1 MSYVANQYNY
11 ATPLSSAAG
20 LVSESSMVS
29 DAKYFALSDNTL
41 DGTYFPITGDVGVWS
56 TTIADANGALATPFV
71 VTVTENLSINAFRLV
86 GSQYN
91 YPVAFTARFYNGDNL
106 LYTITEA
113 ANNDVEYVHYM
124 AETLNVTSYE
134 VTVTKISQANA
145 AARLYNM
152 YNPGYVKRADIL
164 RTKTAESNV
173 ITVILDLLRTDQLL
187 VKSADAMK
195 SFIGTTKSVDSLK
208 LKETSADILY
218 VHATAGDA
226 VKLKSSEAHNVL
238 NTIDVARDA
247 LRIKQ
252 LNSSHILNTIDVTKD
267 TLRLKA
273 VEDISHVINIFDP
286 CVDTLKVTHLD
297 EPVLTNV
304 HSRMKDPSRRIYG
317 KVYIT
322 YTDPILESETTVET
336 NMEAYNSDKEQVM
349 DGTLAPDGR
358 YFTLYDNKLTG
369 EYAVMTEQSQVG
381 WVSSEV
387 SDENGSF
394 SEIPYLQISFSTRPV
409 TPLTIYFDDSHGG
422 VAEDFVVEFVHSD
435 GTSTIKEIVGN
446 AAYQVLVNEDAI
458 MDVDAVIVK
467 VTKMSKP
474 NYPVAII
481 EVPVLSTIL
490 YKGYKDHS
498 DLMSIDLLEELTY
511 EDDVE
516 ALGGVSANETTVVI
530 DNSDMSFYFN
540 NKNSAVSKQ
549 LRRNRRIEPWLGTEI
564 IPGEIEWYKLGTFW
578 SYSWNVPV
586 NSLTATVVGF
596 DTIGLLDTTS
606 YTNHQ
611 VYVDAS
617 IGELIEIVLS
627 DAKQTFDFL
636 AWKIDPTL
644 YDVVIPFSWFD
655 AKSHTTALR
664 KISQCYP
671 MHIYCDRDGNICAAP
686 QKLKLDFYYDTWS
699 DSTNVLGKDYSSL
712 YTTLPNLVNVQVK
725 IPQLVDNDT
734 LVQDNLVFNIAT
746 APTRTL
752 NFSKPAV
759 SDVVVT
765 VDKDNTVSYTYETYS
780 WGIVLNFAGTGN
792 VRSITCVGTALDVS
806 NTSTLTRR
814 NDESIRLNG
823 AVTRNV
829 SADFIQT
836 SELAALIIERIFTL
850 SEDDR
855 YDATVTYRG
864 DIALTINDP
873 ILLQDGIAPDNRYNI
888 RRHQLSWNGSLTG
901 TADLNT

>member
-1 MSYVANQYNY
+1 MSYIANQYNY

-20 LVSESSMVS
+20 LVGESSGVS
-29 DAKYFALSDNTL
+29 DVKYFALSDNTL
-41 DGTYFPITGDVGVWS
+41 DGTYFPITGDVGVWG
-56 TTIADANGALATPFV
+56 TTVADANGALATPLV
-71 VTVTENLSINAFRLV
+71 VTVTEDLFINAFRLV
-86 GSQYN
+86 GSQYS
-91 YPVAFTARFYNGDNL
+91 YPVAFTVHFYNGDTL
-106 LYTITEA
+106 VYTITEA
-113 ANNDVEYVHYM
+113 ANSDVEYIHYM
-124 AETLNVTSYE
+124 AKTIVATSYV
-134 VTVTKISQANA
+134 VTVSKISQANTV
-145 AARLYNM
+145 ARLYNV
-152 YNPGYVKRADIL
+152 YNPGYVKRVDTL
-164 RTKTAESNV
+164 RTKVAESS
-173 ITVILDLLRTDQLL
+173 IATMILELLRADRLH
-187 VKSADAMK
+187 VKSSDSME
-195 SFIGTTKSVDSLK
+195 SFVGTTRAVDSLK
-208 LKETSADILY
+208 LKESNVDTLR
-218 VHATAGDA
+218 VHATASDA
-226 VKLKSSEAHNVL
+226 VKLKSSETHNVL

-247 LRIKQ
+247 LRIRQ
-252 LNSSHILNTIDVTKD
+252 LNSSHILNTIDLTKD
-267 TLRLKA
+267 TLRIKA
-273 VEDISHVINIFDP
+273 VEDISHVTNIFDP
-286 CVDTLKVTHLD
+286 RVDTLKVTHLD

-304 HSRMKDPSRRIYG
+304 HTRMKDPSRRIYG

-322 YTDPILESETTVET
+322 YTDPILESETTIET

-349 DGTLAPDGR
+349 DGTLTTDDR

-381 WVSSEV
+381 WVSSAV
-387 SDENGSF
+387 STASGGFTET
-394 SEIPYLQISFSTRPV
+394 PYLKISFSTRPV
-409 TPLTIYFDDSHGG
+409 TPLTIYFDDSHGC
-422 VAEDFVVEFVHSD
+422 VAEDFTVEFVHGD

-446 AAYQVLVNEDAI
+446 SEYQVIVNEDAI
-458 MDVDAVIVK
+458 MDVDAIIIE
-467 VTKMSKP
+467 VTKMNKP
-474 NYPVAII
+474 GYPVAII

-511 EDDVE
+511 EDDIE
-516 ALGGVSANETTVVI
+516 ALGGVSANETTIVI
-530 DNSDMSFYFN
+530 DNSDRAFYFN

-549 LRRNRRIEPWLGTEI
+549 LRRNRKIEPWLGTEI

-606 YTNHQ
+606 FVKHQ
-611 VYVDAS
+611 VLVNRS
-617 IGELIEIVLS
+617 LGELIEHVLS
-627 DAKQTFDFL
+627 DAKLMFDFL
-636 AWKIDPTL
+636 TWKIDSAL
-644 YDVVIPFSWFD
+644 YDVIIPFAWFE
-655 AKSHTTALR
+655 ARSHTAALR

-699 DSTNVLGKDYSSL
+699 GHTNVLGKDYSSL

-725 IPQLVDNDT
+725 LPKLVTEDS
-734 LVQDNLVFNIAT
+734 LVQDNLVFDVVAT
-746 APTRTL
+746 PTRTL

-759 SDVVVT
+759 SDVVVS
-765 VDKDNTVSYTYETYS
+765 VDKDPTVSYTYETYA
-780 WGIVLNFAGTGN
+780 WGIVLTFSGTGT
-792 VRSITCVGTALDVS
+792 VRSIECTGTALDVS

-814 NDESIRLNG
+814 NDESIRYNG
-823 AVTRNV
+823 AVTRDV

-836 SELAALIIERIFTL
+836 SELATIILDRIFTL